1 MFLMLEHNDDAI
13 LAKLVDRR
21 ICELKAM
28 LRRQEAD
35 DCCHDVECELA
46 ALERI
51 MHRLNEASYD
61 VRC

>member
-1 MFLMLEHNDDAI
+1 MFLILEHNDDAI
-13 LAKLVDRR
+13 LTKLVDRR

-28 LRRQEAD
+28 LRRPETD
-35 DCCHDVECELA
+35 DCSCEVEHELA

-51 MHRLNEASYD
+51 VHRLNEASYD